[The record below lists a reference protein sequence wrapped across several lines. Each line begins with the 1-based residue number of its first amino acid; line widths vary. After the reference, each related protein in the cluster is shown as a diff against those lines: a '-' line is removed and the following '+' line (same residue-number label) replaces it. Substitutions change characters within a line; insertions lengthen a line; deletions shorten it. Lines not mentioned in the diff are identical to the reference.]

1 MNKINGFDEN
11 GFSTNFDSKYAT
23 KVMGILAL
31 LVIIVMYV
39 EGMLTPSLP
48 SIAHAFHISIS
59 QVSLVLSTYLVGGV
73 AFTPIVGKLGDIYG
87 KKKILT
93 IVILIYS
100 AAVSVTG
107 FSPNFTFM
115 VVSRTIQGIGMAI
128 MPLGMSLVREEFPR
142 ELVPKA
148 QALIS
153 AMFGAGFA
161 ISLPLGSFVSNNFGW
176 RVTYHSAIPFVVA
189 LAIVTIFVVKESRFK
204 RPETKI
210 DYVGATLLSSVLGL
224 FVFALSEGPT
234 WGWTSNGTLLL
245 LVLGAILV
253 FPLTVYELNYTR
265 KKGEA
270 ILNFKLLSERNVM
283 VANIALSISGMA
295 MFLSMQA
302 LTYRFE
308 LPVPAGFGKSIEDT
322 GVSLIPFAI
331 GVLIMGPVT
340 GVLVSKTGVK
350 PLAIFGALLSATGFF
365 MQSTLPGFTGV
376 MIYEFITGAG
386 LSLLNG
392 SMINFVVLTVHPRDM
407 GLATA
412 MNGTFRSL
420 GSGIG
425 APVAGSLLST
435 FTASFAIGV
444 GGGITISSILPS
456 HLAFTYIFVVA
467 SIAFIASAIVILYGK
482 EVLGRGQYKIRD
494 SIRSELKSEESPA
507 Q

>member
-1 MNKINGFDEN
+1 MKNIREYDEN
-11 GFSTNFDSKYAT
+11 GFSTSFDARYART
-23 KVMGILAL
+23 VMIILAM

-48 SIAHAFHISIS
+48 SIAHDFNVSIS

-73 AFTPIVGKLGDIYG
+73 AFTPVVGKLGDIYG
-87 KKKILT
+87 KKKIMT
-93 IVILIYS
+93 IVMVIYS
-100 AAVSVTG
+100 MAVLVTG

-115 VVSRTIQGIGMAI
+115 VVSRTIQGIGMSI

-148 QALIS
+148 QAVIS

-161 ISLPLGSFVSNNFGW
+161 ISLPLGSFVSNDFGW
-176 RVTYHSAIPFVVA
+176 RVTYHTATPLVVI
-189 LAIVTIFVVKESRFK
+189 LAVVTIFIIRESEFK

-210 DYVGATLLSSVLGL
+210 DVVGATMLSVVLAL

-234 WGWTSNGTLLL
+234 WGWTSSGTLGLMIMGAVL
-245 LVLGAILV
+245 LVPLV
-253 FPLTVYELNYTR
+253 MYEKSYTK

-270 ILNFKLLSERNVM
+270 IVNFKLLSERNVL
-283 VANIALSISGMA
+283 VANVALSISGMA

-308 LPVPAGFGKSIEDT
+308 LPVPAGFGKSIVDT
-322 GVSLIPFAI
+322 GLSLVPFAL
-331 GVLIMGPVT
+331 GVLVLGPVT
-340 GVLVSKTGVK
+340 GALVSRTGVK
-350 PLAIFGALLSATGFF
+350 PLAILGSLLSAVGFF
-365 MQSTLPGFTGV
+365 MQATLPGYIPI
-376 MIYEFITGAG
+376 MLYEFVTGAG
-386 LSLLNG
+386 LSLLNA
-392 SMINFVVLTVHPRDM
+392 SMINFVVLTVHPKDM

-425 APVAGSLLST
+425 APIAGSLMST
-435 FTASFAIGV
+435 FTASFVIGI
-444 GGGITISSILPS
+444 GGGITVTSILPS
-456 HLAFTYIFVVA
+456 HLAFSYTFIAA
-467 SIAFIASAIVILYGK
+467 SIAFLVAAIVIMYGK
-482 EVLGRGQYKIRD
+482 EVLGRGQSRARANVMGD
-494 SIRSELKSEESPA
+494 VNTEEVTL